1 MRDRGFVD
9 FGAVVG
15 VITKSV
21 PARAHTRTFAV
32 GVDYI
37 TEHTHQRAVTAA
49 GATFEG
55 GVTYASAP
63 EKAAWVHLRGVT
75 SVETA
80 AIEMEAVAV
89 LSARCYDPVYH
100 LIIAYAKTERPT
112 REQVV
117 SDAERLLKAIGM
129 DDHQYVLAAHKD
141 TDDFHAH
148 VIANRVGPDG
158 RANDLWRERIVRERV
173 GAEIAAERRWDIVA
187 GRHNRDIVQRIEHL
201 HDLPAQPERRLS
213 DGAHRRLHERG
224 EPPWQDVTRPYILD
238 AVDRARDWNDLR
250 QRLGVH
256 GVVLKLVRRG
266 ERVQGLAFAE
276 GFDRTAPGCAAS
288 RIDARCAIS
297 ALERCLGPFT
307 PSHEPAASIVRGAP
321 WNSTARPTILAAVDA
336 ANSWEDLR
344 NRLDQHGV
352 VIKLVQRGGRV
363 QGLAFAQGRQPDAPG
378 CGASRIDPRCKKAA
392 LEQRFG
398 PFPLDRQQRLERGRE
413 AIVTGE
419 TRQRNQILR
428 DRAEQ
433 HGGSDPRWAL
443 REASRIADH
452 ARMRSAYAAYRDRF
466 FAERNR
472 ALEARRNAAWER
484 ERAQRQLE
492 GRRRRE
498 ARQLLRAVARLG
510 ARGFI
515 ARRVVYWS
523 IDAVIARRRA
533 QEHDVAHVRWETTKI
548 VLASERLVSRQE
560 KIMDYRSF
568 VTEKARVGDTAAL
581 RVLDMLSA
589 PDRNQARTA
598 PGAEPRRASFNEV
611 RARIGVI
618 REQEEARYERS
629 RTERAGLQR
638 VAQPAALDDLLAAE
652 RKRIQE
658 QIANATEFTD
668 AERTRL
674 TQLAQEK
681 RSWNPLARAVAT
693 RAQAEL
699 RDARRSRYDSA
710 VAKAMHEFEERAV
723 PQIAKRVAAE
733 QRRYH
738 QFASTS
744 LDLEGEMRD
753 ARAALRDRIPQVE
766 RRIHVLELAGVT
778 QIEGCNLNASF
789 DQLSGVIDQHYKALP
804 DTLRRDV
811 EHRIRRENRH
821 RDRLRESISMRG
833 R

>member
-1 MRDRGFVD
+1 M
-9 FGAVVG
+9 
-15 VITKSV
+15 ITKSV

-37 TEHTHQRAVTAA
+37 TEHTHQRAVIAA

-55 GVTYASAP
+55 GVTYTSAP

-75 SVETA
+75 SVKTA
-80 AIEMEAVAV
+80 SLEMEAVAA
-89 LSARCYDPVYH
+89 LSTRCRDPVYH
-100 LIIAYAKTERPT
+100 LIIAYAKHERPT

-129 DDHQYVLAAHKD
+129 DEHQYVLAAHKD

-201 HDLPAQPERRLS
+201 HDLPAEPERRLS
-213 DGAHRRLHERG
+213 DGAYRRLHERG
-224 EPPWQDVTRPYILD
+224 EPPWQDVARPYILD
-238 AVDRARDWNDLR
+238 AVDCARDWNDLR
-250 QRLGVH
+250 QRLGAH

-297 ALERCLGPFT
+297 ALERRLGPFI
-307 PSHEPAASIVRGAP
+307 PSHEPAPSIARGTS
-321 WNSTARPTILAAVDA
+321 WNDSVRPTILEAVDA

-344 NRLDQHGV
+344 KRLDQHGV

-363 QGLAFAQGRQPDAPG
+363 QGLAFAQGGHADAPG
-378 CGASRIDPRCKKAA
+378 CGASRIDPRCKKPA

-398 PFPLDRQQRLERGRE
+398 PFPLGKQQRQEQSRE
-413 AIVTGE
+413 ATVSKE
-419 TRQRNQILR
+419 TNQRNQTR
-428 DRAEQ
+428 SRAE
-433 HGGSDPRWAL
+433 HEAGSDPRWAL

-452 ARMRSAYAAYRDRF
+452 ARMRSAYAAYHDRF

-472 ALEARRNAAWER
+472 ALEARRNAAWEH

-492 GRRRRE
+492 ARRRRE

-510 ARGFI
+510 ARGFM
-515 ARRVVYWS
+515 ARQVAYWS
-523 IDAVIARRRA
+523 IDGVIGRRRA
-533 QEHDVAHVRWETTKI
+533 QEHDVARVRWETTKI
-548 VLASERLVSRQE
+548 VLASERRVSRQE

-568 VTEKARVGDTAAL
+568 VTEKARVGDPAAL

-589 PDRNQARTA
+589 PARSQERTA
-598 PGAEPRRASFNEV
+598 PITEPRRVSFNEV
-611 RARIGVI
+611 RARIEVI
-618 REQEEARYERS
+618 RAEEEVRYERS
-629 RTERAGLQR
+629 RAERAGLQR
-638 VAQPAALDDLLAAE
+638 VAQPAALDDILTAE

-658 QIANATEFTD
+658 QITNATEFSD
-668 AERTRL
+668 VERARL
-674 TQLAQEK
+674 AKLAQEK

-710 VAKAMHEFEERAV
+710 VAKAMREFEERTV
-723 PQIAKRVAAE
+723 PQIANRVDAE
-733 QRRYH
+733 ERQYR

-744 LDLEGEMRD
+744 LDLEGQMRE
-753 ARAALRDRIPQVE
+753 ARTALRDRIPQAE
-766 RRIHVLELAGVT
+766 HRIHVLERAGVS
-778 QIEGCNLNASF
+778 QLEGWQLEPNLK
-789 DQLSGVIDQHYKALP
+789 QLSAAIDRQYRVLP
-804 DTLRRDV
+804 GAKRRDV
-811 EHRIRRENRH
+811 ESRIRSEQHN
-821 RDRLRESISMRG
+821 RDRSRESISMGG

>member
-1 MRDRGFVD
+1 M
-9 FGAVVG
+9 
-15 VITKSV
+15 ITKSV

-37 TEHTHQRAVTAA
+37 TEHTHQRAVSAA

-89 LSARCYDPVYH
+89 LSARCRDPVYH
-100 LIIAYAKTERPT
+100 LIIAYAKHERPT

-158 RANDLWRERIVRERV
+158 RANVLWRERITRERV
-173 GAEIAAERRWDIVA
+173 GAEISAERGWDIVA
-187 GRHNRDIVQRIEHL
+187 GRHNRDIVQRIERL
-201 HDLPAQPERRLS
+201 HDLPAEPERRIS
-213 DGAHRRLHERG
+213 DGAYRRLHERG
-224 EPPWQDVTRPYILD
+224 EPPWQDIARPYILD

-250 QRLGVH
+250 QRLGAH

-297 ALERCLGPFT
+297 ALEHRLGPFT
-307 PSHEPAASIVRGAP
+307 PSHEPAPSIAHGAP
-321 WNSTARPTILAAVDA
+321 WNNTVRPTILAAVDA
-336 ANSWEDLR
+336 AQSWEDLR
-344 NRLDQHGV
+344 KRLDQHGI

-363 QGLAFAQGRQPDAPG
+363 QGLAFVQGRHPDAPG

-398 PFPLDRQQRLERGRE
+398 PFPLDKQQRQEHSRE
-413 AIVTGE
+413 AAVNGE
-419 TRQRNQILR
+419 ARQRNQTLR

-433 HGGSDPRWAL
+433 EGGSDPRWAL

-472 ALEARRNAAWER
+472 ALEARRNTAWER

-492 GRRRRE
+492 ARRRRE

-510 ARGFI
+510 ARGFM
-515 ARRVVYWS
+515 ARQVAYWS
-523 IDAVIARRRA
+523 IDTVIARRRA
-533 QEHDVAHVRWETTKI
+533 QEHDVARVRWETTKI
-548 VLASERLVSRQE
+548 VLASERRVSRQE

-568 VTEKARVGDTAAL
+568 VTEKARVGDPAAQ
-581 RVLDMLSA
+581 RVLDMLA
-589 PDRNQARTA
+589 VPGRNQERTA
-598 PGAEPRRASFNEV
+598 PISEPRRVSFNEV
-611 RARIGVI
+611 RARIEVI
-618 REQEEARYERS
+618 RAQEEVRRERS
-629 RTERAGLQR
+629 RAERAGLQR
-638 VAQPAALDDLLAAE
+638 VAQPAALDDQLAVE

-668 AERTRL
+668 AERARL
-674 TQLAQEK
+674 AQLAQEK

-710 VAKAMHEFEERAV
+710 VAKATREFEERAV
-723 PQIAKRVAAE
+723 SQIAKRLAAE
-733 QRRYH
+733 ERQYC

-744 LDLEGEMRD
+744 LDLEGQIRD
-753 ARAALRDRIPQVE
+753 ARATHRDRIPQVE
-766 RRIHVLELAGVT
+766 HRMHVLERAGVS
-778 QIEGCNLNASF
+778 QLEECQLNANLR
-789 DQLSGVIDQHYKALP
+789 QLSAAIDRQYRVLP
-804 DTLRRDV
+804 EAVRRDV
-811 EHRIRRENRH
+811 ESRIRNEEHN
-821 RDRLRESISMRG
+821 RDRSRESMSMGG